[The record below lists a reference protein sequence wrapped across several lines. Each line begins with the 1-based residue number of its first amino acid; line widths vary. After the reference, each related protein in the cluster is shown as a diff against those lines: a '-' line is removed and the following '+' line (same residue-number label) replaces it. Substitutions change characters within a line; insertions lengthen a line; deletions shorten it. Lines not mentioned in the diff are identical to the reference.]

1 MSGISKNGCVK
12 SEKPRPP
19 PVRIKHKSAGKKA
32 AGGGEIK
39 AVRAGRE
46 NKENRVSALDNR

>member
-12 SEKPRPP
+12 SEKSCPP
-19 PVRIKHKSAGKKA
+19 PVRIKHESAGKKA

-39 AVRAGRE
+39 AVKAGRK